1 MASRST
7 GASGS
12 PRVLPVPSLVLRPR
26 GLSSCAPLVASSAA
40 GERLKIR
47 GLLGNSAERTV
58 LGREEQASAQVRAG
72 TRAGREGDGSPVG
85 GRGGGEE
92 VKGAGR
98 E

>member
-12 PRVLPVPSLVLRPR
+12 PGVLPVPSLVLRPR

-40 GERLKIR
+40 GERLKR
-47 GLLGNSAERTV
+47 SSLEQCRAYAR
-58 LGREEQASAQVRAG
+58 GREEQASAQVKAG
-72 TRAGREGDGSPVG
+72 TRAGREEDGSPVG